1 MERTDTGR
9 RSELPQTRVR
19 LGNDLKKLGVS
30 AGEML
35 LVHSSL
41 SSLGYVV
48 GGAQT
53 VVDALMEVLT
63 PTGTLVMPS
72 QSGDWSDPAHWEA
85 PPVPE
90 SWWKIIREE
99 MPAYDPRLTPVRGM
113 GKIVEQFLKYDGVFR
128 SPHPKL
134 SFAAWGKEGE
144 ELVRHH
150 PLDDG
155 FSDNSP
161 LGELYRR
168 QARVLFL
175 GTDYHTCTAFHL
187 AEYRAGV
194 VDEITEGAPVL
205 ENGRRCWR
213 WYRDWDYRPDR
224 FATIGEA
231 WEREGAV
238 ISGQV
243 GLSRARLFPL
253 KEAVDFAEGWLRR
266 EGARKR

>member
-1 MERTDTGR
+1 MGQTDVEK

-19 LGNDLKKLGVS
+19 VRDDLRKLGVS

-35 LVHSSL
+35 MVHSSL

-53 VVDALMEVLT
+53 VVEALMEVVT

-72 QSGDWSDPAHWEA
+72 QSGDWSDPARWEA

-90 SWWKIIREE
+90 SWWQTIRAE
-99 MPAYDPRLTPVRGM
+99 MPAYNPRLTPVLGM
-113 GKIVEQFLKYDGVFR
+113 GQVVEQFLKYDAVFR

-134 SFAAWGKEGE
+134 SFAAWGAGAE

-155 FSDNSP
+155 LSDHSP
-161 LGELYRR
+161 LGEMYRK

-175 GTDYHTCTAFHL
+175 GTDYHSCTAFHL
-187 AEYRAGV
+187 AEHRAGV
-194 VDEITEGAPVL
+194 VDEITDGAPVL
-205 ENGRRCWR
+205 ENDQRRWK
-213 WYRDWDYRPDR
+213 WYRDFDYRTDC
-224 FATIGEA
+224 FAAIGEA
-231 WEREGAV
+231 WERRGNV
-238 ISGQV
+238 IRGKV
-243 GLSRARLFPL
+243 GSAEVRLFPL
-253 KEAVDFAEGWLRR
+253 KEAVDFAEEWLRN
-266 EGARKR
+266 EGSRK